1 MTTPAADSRAS
12 DRSTPERTH
21 DVYLTTSTGRFYISN
36 PNRGVTLKD
45 DQIVWTFDGKV
56 DGAPFKNIV
65 EVHLQSGG
73 SWQKPINLC
82 QIAFADRYKLIV
94 TNGNELG
101 IPNDE
106 QRARYRDFVHDLHAR
121 LAAHA
126 AARSGLPITFSAGYP
141 SGRYLFLL
149 VLTVIMALIFIGV
162 PLVVLLFT
170 GEIRPLMLLIV
181 GAVFIWPL
189 KQMMQENVPRSYDP
203 ARLPNDLMD

>member
-1 MTTPAADSRAS
+1 MDTPVADTAADI
-12 DRSTPERTH
+12 RTH
-21 DVYLTTSTGRFYISN
+21 DVYLTTSAGRFYISN
-36 PNRGVTLKD
+36 PNRGVTLYP
-45 DQIVWTFDGKV
+45 DQIVWTFDGKI

-73 SWQKPINLC
+73 NWQAPLNLC

-106 QRARYRDFVHDLHAR
+106 QRARYRDFVRDLHTR

-126 AARSGLPITFSAGYP
+126 AARSGPPIAFSAGYP

-149 VLTVIMALIFIGV
+149 VLTVIMALMFIGL
-162 PLVVLLFT
+162 PLVLLLLT

-181 GAVFIWPL
+181 GAGFIWPL
-189 KQMMQENVPRSYDP
+189 KQMMRENIPRSYDP
-203 ARLPNDLMD
+203 ARLPDDLMD